1 MAVTQEEG
9 GAGLGRTRT
18 RRRGTRGLEVT
29 WLSPG
34 GVASQSNG
42 REARIRSFLP
52 PKTPTACN
60 RACYWLGRSEK
71 ELDVVQTQRAGALP
85 RALKRS
91 ALHLLSTSK

>member
-9 GAGLGRTRT
+9 GAGSGGRGHVDAGRAWWRLPGYHPAESH
-18 RRRGTRGLEVT
+18 RRATAVIR
-29 WLSPG
+29 
-34 GVASQSNG
+34 AS
-42 REARIRSFLP
+42 ARFYPLRRQP
-52 PKTPTACN
+52 PATEPATG
-60 RACYWLGRSEK
+60 WVVL

>member
-18 RRRGTRGLEVT
+18 RRRGTRLVEVT

-34 GVASQSNG
+34 GVASQSSG

-52 PKTPTACN
+52 P
-60 RACYWLGRSEK
+60 
-71 ELDVVQTQRAGALP
+71 
-85 RALKRS
+85 
-91 ALHLLSTSK
+91 